1 MSSSDYTAWSNFC
14 LGIMNEIYENV
25 KKMEIANTAE
35 QQIRYR
41 KQYKAKCDEWLLA
54 NEVMVRRITEAK
66 ERIENQID
74 IINGTACC
82 ERCRNKNVN

>member
-1 MSSSDYTAWSNFC
+1 MSDYKAWSNFC
-14 LGIMNEIYENV
+14 LGIMNEIFENV
-25 KKMEIANTAE
+25 KKIETSITVE

-41 KQYKAKCDEWLLA
+41 RQYMDKCDEWLLA
-54 NEVMVRRITEAK
+54 NEVMVKRITDAK
-66 ERIENQID
+66 GRIENQID